1 MTNTAKAKILI
12 IEDSEEFRKIYSDRF
27 TFDGYEV
34 LEAVDGEQGLLL
46 MKKELPDLILLD
58 IVMPKK
64 DGFEV
69 LREMMQDKELKG
81 IPVIILS
88 ILGEEKDIK
97 KGLELG
103 ASDYTMKGFYSPNE
117 ILSKIRSLLAR
128 KDVRRY
134 IQKYKLAINTNKYDS
149 AKLAKD
155 YGFVAMYKCKNC
167 GEEKFLELIPQTS
180 REDWFDAH
188 FVCDCNE

>member
-1 MTNTAKAKILI
+1 MTNAAKAKILI

-27 TFDGYEV
+27 AFDGYEV
-34 LEAVDGEQGLLL
+34 IEAVDGEQGLLL

-64 DGFEV
+64 DGFQV
-69 LREMMQDKELKG
+69 LREMMQDKELKD

-128 KDVRRY
+128 KDVRQH
-134 IQKYKLAINTNKYDS
+134 IQKYKLAVNTNKYDS

-155 YGFVAMYKCKNC
+155 YGMDTYKCKNC
-167 GEEKFLELIPQTS
+167 GKEKFLELIPQIS
-180 REDWFDAH
+180 HEEWFDAH
-188 FVCDCNE
+188 FVCDCSK

>member
-1 MTNTAKAKILI
+1 MTSTAKAKILI
-12 IEDSEEFRKIYSDRF
+12 IEDNEEFRKIYGDRLV
-27 TFDGYEV
+27 FDGYEV

-46 MKKELPDLILLD
+46 MKKELPDLVLLD

-69 LREMMQDKELKG
+69 LREMMQDKELKD
-81 IPVIILS
+81 IPVIVLS
-88 ILGEEKDIK
+88 VLGEEKDIK

-128 KDVRRY
+128 KDIRQH
-134 IQKYKLAINTNKYDS
+134 IQKYKLAVNTNKYDS

-167 GEEKFLELIPQTS
+167 GKEKFLELIPQIS

-188 FVCDCNE
+188 FVCDCNK

>member
-1 MTNTAKAKILI
+1 MTSATKAKILI

-46 MKKELPDLILLD
+46 MKKELPDLVLLD

-64 DGFEV
+64 DGFQV
-69 LREMMQDKELKG
+69 LREMMKDKELKE

-97 KGLELG
+97 KAWSLEHL
-103 ASDYTMKGFYSPNE
+103 TT
-117 ILSKIRSLLAR
+117 L
-128 KDVRRY
+128 
-134 IQKYKLAINTNKYDS
+134 
-149 AKLAKD
+149 
-155 YGFVAMYKCKNC
+155 
-167 GEEKFLELIPQTS
+167 
-180 REDWFDAH
+180 
-188 FVCDCNE
+188 

>member
-1 MTNTAKAKILI
+1 MTNKFKAKILI
-12 IEDSEEFRKIYSDRF
+12 IEDNEKFRKIYSDRL

-34 LEAVDGEQGLLL
+34 LGAVDGEQGLLL
-46 MKKELPDLILLD
+46 MKKERPDLILLD

-64 DGFEV
+64 DGFDV
-69 LREMMQDKELKG
+69 LRDMMQDQELKG

-88 ILGEEKDIK
+88 ILGEDKDIK

-128 KDVRRY
+128 TDVRQH
-134 IQKYKLAINTNKYDS
+134 IQKYQLAVNTNKYDS

-155 YGFVAMYKCKNC
+155 YGFVAMYTCKNC
-167 GEEKFLELIPQTS
+167 GKEMFLELIPQLS
-180 REDWFDAH
+180 RKDWFDAH
-188 FVCDCNE
+188 FVCDCNK

>member
-1 MTNTAKAKILI
+1 MTNTSKAKILI
-12 IEDSEEFRKIYSDRF
+12 IEDNEEFRKIYSDRF

-128 KDVRRY
+128 KDVRQH
-134 IQKYKLAINTNKYDS
+134 IQKYKLAVNTNKYDS

-155 YGFVAMYKCKNC
+155 YGMATYKCKNC
-167 GEEKFLELIPQTS
+167 GKEKFLELIPQTS
-180 REDWFDAH
+180 RENWFDAH

>member
-1 MTNTAKAKILI
+1 MTKATKAKILI

-27 TFDGYEV
+27 LFDGYEV

-58 IVMPKK
+58 IIMPKK
-64 DGFEV
+64 DGFQV
-69 LREMMQDKELKG
+69 LREMMQDKELKD

-88 ILGEEKDIK
+88 VLGAEEDIK

-103 ASDYTMKGFYSPNE
+103 ASDYTMKGLYSPNE

-128 KDVRRY
+128 KDVRKH
-134 IQKYKLAINTNKYDS
+134 IQKYKLEVNTNKYDS

-155 YGFVAMYKCKNC
+155 YGFVSMYKCKNC
-167 GEEKFLELIPQTS
+167 NKKMFLELIPQS
-180 REDWFDAH
+180 SHEDWFDAH
-188 FVCDCNE
+188 FVCDCTK